1 MQSDEDPNTF
11 PQEPSTKNVYALHSL
26 AFSKTQNCSFSF
38 SSYARKKKGAN
49 ITKDVSVRTTANKK
63 GELSEANRTNTGEKP
78 NADRPIPI
86 IRKTL
91 QRGSCSIGLVLC
103 IYIKAHKYSTNVTV
117 QSI

>member
-1 MQSDEDPNTF
+1 MPE
-11 PQEPSTKNVYALHSL
+11 
-26 AFSKTQNCSFSF
+26 
-38 SSYARKKKGAN
+38 KKKGAN

-78 NADRPIPI
+78 NANRPIPM

-103 IYIKAHKYSTNVTV
+103 ICIKAHKYSTNVAV